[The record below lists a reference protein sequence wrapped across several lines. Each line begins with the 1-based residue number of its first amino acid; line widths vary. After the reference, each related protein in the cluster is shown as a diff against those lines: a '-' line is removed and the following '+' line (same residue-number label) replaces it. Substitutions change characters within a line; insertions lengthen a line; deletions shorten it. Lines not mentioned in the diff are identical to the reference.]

1 MCNVG
6 SGRPWSPATPAGF
19 PARRRTG
26 WNDVAYLLIRSQV
39 LIQGFAT
46 DSEFTSKLG
55 LLLASLDTLAQF
67 GNTLRRQGFL
77 PATVS
82 PALLGERNTLALT
95 LADQGALELG
105 ERAHHREHQVR
116 HRRVFASKTE
126 VFLDEFDMH
135 AALCQRLHD
144 PAQIIEIARQAIHAM
159 HHHGVAGAG
168 EAYQRFQLRTLDIL
182 AGCLVAKS
190 AINLDAFQLPFRV
203 LVEGAD
209 PALLQIVGGDK
220 LIIPFC

>member
-1 MCNVG
+1 M
-6 SGRPWSPATPAGF
+6 
-19 PARRRTG
+19 
-26 WNDVAYLLIRSQV
+26 AYLLIRSQV

-116 HRRVFASKTE
+116 HRRVFA
-126 VFLDEFDMH
+126 
-135 AALCQRLHD
+135 R
-144 PAQIIEIARQAIHAM
+144 
-159 HHHGVAGAG
+159 
-168 EAYQRFQLRTLDIL
+168 
-182 AGCLVAKS
+182 
-190 AINLDAFQLPFRV
+190 
-203 LVEGAD
+203 
-209 PALLQIVGGDK
+209 ALLQIVGGDK

>member
-1 MCNVG
+1 
-6 SGRPWSPATPAGF
+6 
-19 PARRRTG
+19 
-26 WNDVAYLLIRSQV
+26 
-39 LIQGFAT
+39 
-46 DSEFTSKLG
+46 
-55 LLLASLDTLAQF
+55 
-67 GNTLRRQGFL
+67 
-77 PATVS
+77 
-82 PALLGERNTLALT
+82 
-95 LADQGALELG
+95 
-105 ERAHHREHQVR
+105 
-116 HRRVFASKTE
+116 
-126 VFLDEFDMH
+126 MH

-209 PALLQIVGGDK
+209 PDIPNALSQSWNSLQNVREDSMTFNEI
-220 LIIPFC
+220 CQ

>member
-1 MCNVG
+1 
-6 SGRPWSPATPAGF
+6 
-19 PARRRTG
+19 
-26 WNDVAYLLIRSQV
+26 
-39 LIQGFAT
+39 
-46 DSEFTSKLG
+46 
-55 LLLASLDTLAQF
+55 
-67 GNTLRRQGFL
+67 
-77 PATVS
+77 
-82 PALLGERNTLALT
+82 
-95 LADQGALELG
+95 DQGALELG

-209 PALLQIVGGDK
+209 PD
-220 LIIPFC
+220 IP

>member
-82 PALLGERNTLALT
+82 RSEEHTS
-95 LADQGALELG
+95 ELQSLM
-105 ERAHHREHQVR
+105 RI
-116 HRRVFASKTE
+116 S
-126 VFLDEFDMH
+126 
-135 AALCQRLHD
+135 
-144 PAQIIEIARQAIHAM
+144 
-159 HHHGVAGAG
+159 
-168 EAYQRFQLRTLDIL
+168 Y
-182 AGCLVAKS
+182 
-190 AINLDAFQLPFRV
+190 
-203 LVEGAD
+203 
-209 PALLQIVGGDK
+209 
-220 LIIPFC
+220 

>member
-1 MCNVG
+1 M
-6 SGRPWSPATPAGF
+6 
-19 PARRRTG
+19 
-26 WNDVAYLLIRSQV
+26 
-39 LIQGFAT
+39 
-46 DSEFTSKLG
+46 
-55 LLLASLDTLAQF
+55 
-67 GNTLRRQGFL
+67 
-77 PATVS
+77 
-82 PALLGERNTLALT
+82 
-95 LADQGALELG
+95 
-105 ERAHHREHQVR
+105 
-116 HRRVFASKTE
+116 
-126 VFLDEFDMH
+126 FLDEFDMH

-209 PALLQIVGGDK
+209 PDIPNALSSHG
-220 LIIPFC
+220 IPCKMSGKTL

>member
-1 MCNVG
+1 M
-6 SGRPWSPATPAGF
+6 
-19 PARRRTG
+19 
-26 WNDVAYLLIRSQV
+26 
-39 LIQGFAT
+39 
-46 DSEFTSKLG
+46 
-55 LLLASLDTLAQF
+55 
-67 GNTLRRQGFL
+67 
-77 PATVS
+77 
-82 PALLGERNTLALT
+82 LGERNTLALT

-209 PALLQIVGGDK
+209 PDIPNALSSHG
-220 LIIPFC
+220 IPCKMSGKTL